1 MLLNGFFYTDRA
13 ECGYQSHSITQTCTL
28 DFSFTFQE
36 KKNKILFPPSFEP
49 GTFCVLGERDNDYTT
64 GTN

>member
-1 MLLNGFFYTDRA
+1 MWLSVTQYYSDLYSGFQFYISR
-13 ECGYQSHSITQTCTL
+13 
-28 DFSFTFQE
+28 
-36 KKNKILFPPSFEP
+36 KKNKILFPASFEP